1 MRINVFNW
9 GVYQG
14 GGTCK
19 ATNIFKR
26 ENYRGAEVYNFGMGN
41 VARVPWPN
49 GFNPPY
55 SETRGKEKLPFL
67 ILVFATM
74 YIT

>member
-1 MRINVFNW
+1 MQINVFNW

-14 GGTCK
+14 GGTCT
-19 ATNIFKR
+19 ATKIFKR
-26 ENYRGAEVYNFGMGN
+26 ENYRGVEVFNFGMDN

-55 SETRGKEKLPFL
+55 SETCGKEK
-67 ILVFATM
+67 
-74 YIT
+74 